1 MWKILKRSMDKKP
14 WLFTIKNADCILVM
28 KDGDVIESGNH
39 EELMAKGGFYC
50 DLHNSQFE
58 SA

>member
-1 MWKILKRSMDKKP
+1 MWKILKRSMDKKL
-14 WLFTIKNADCILVM
+14 WLFAIKNADCILVM

-39 EELMAKGGFYC
+39 EEFMSKGGFYC

>member
-1 MWKILKRSMDKKP
+1 MGWNRTKP
-14 WLFTIKNADCILVM
+14 DRILVM

-39 EELMAKGGFYC
+39 EELMTKGGFYC
-50 DLHNSQFE
+50 NLHNSQFE